1 MSFPSFQNNAIMD
14 DARTFLSDPKNK
26 TPATK
31 KQRHDPHMSG
41 RRGKKSQGIYV
52 PNTNK

>member
-1 MSFPSFQNNAIMD
+1 MSCPSFQNNAIMDD

-31 KQRHDPHMSG
+31 KQTDDDDVSVMTDSATVEVG
-41 RRGKKSQGIYV
+41 G
-52 PNTNK
+52 